1 MADAEVRLHLEKR
14 DQGSVVTLEIDNSSR
29 LNSLNTKL
37 MEAFVAAA
45 DTVAKM
51 EEVRAVIITG
61 AGEKAFVGGAD
72 ISEMGDLHDEA
83 SARGFINRVHQCCHA
98 VRAIPVPTIAK
109 INGYVFG
116 AGLELAAACD
126 LRACSDTS
134 VFGMPEVRLGIPSVV
149 EAALLPMLVGW
160 GRTRWML
167 MLGETFDA
175 SQAKSWGLVE
185 TVVAPGM
192 LDQAVEQWVESLFK
206 CAPRAVILQKQ
217 LIRSWEDLPLRA
229 AIATSIDTFGSAYAT
244 TEPREAMRRF
254 LEENARRK
262 REVRDLSKG
271 EP

>member
-1 MADAEVRLHLEKR
+1 MTDAQVRLHLDKR
-14 DQGSVVTLEIDNSSR
+14 AQGSVVTLEIDNSSR

-45 DTVAKM
+45 NAVTRMDD
-51 EEVRAVIITG
+51 VRAVIITG
-61 AGEKAFVGGAD
+61 AGGKAFVGGAD
-72 ISEMGDLHDEA
+72 ISEMGDLRDEV
-83 SARGFINRVHQCCHA
+83 SAREFIGRVHQCCHA

-167 MLGETFDA
+167 MLGDTFDA
-175 SQAKSWGLVE
+175 SQAQSWGLVE

-192 LDQAVEQWVESLFK
+192 LDQAVNQWVESLFK
-206 CAPRAVILQKQ
+206 CAPRAVMLQKQ

-229 AIATSIDTFGSAYAT
+229 AIATGIDTFGSAYAT
-244 TEPREAMRRF
+244 TEPRDAMQRF
-254 LEENARRK
+254 LESNAQRK
-262 REVRDLSKG
+262 REARSAAKEG
-271 EP
+271 G

>member
-1 MADAEVRLHLEKR
+1 
-14 DQGSVVTLEIDNSSR
+14 
-29 LNSLNTKL
+29 
-37 MEAFVAAA
+37 
-45 DTVAKM
+45 
-51 EEVRAVIITG
+51 
-61 AGEKAFVGGAD
+61 
-72 ISEMGDLHDEA
+72 
-83 SARGFINRVHQCCHA
+83 
-98 VRAIPVPTIAK
+98 
-109 INGYVFG
+109 
-116 AGLELAAACD
+116 
-126 LRACSDTS
+126 
-134 VFGMPEVRLGIPSVV
+134 
-149 EAALLPMLVGW
+149 
-160 GRTRWML
+160 ML

-262 REVRDLSKG
+262 REVRDLSER